1 MDLALLAYGALTIAL
16 YVPPDLPNHVIL
28 SDSFTNVLRRAFL
41 FLVDTYV
48 LYFVVSRRCAS
59 RGDIVE
65 ALAAFCLSCALI
77 APLAVFET
85 LKGWLLYT
93 ELTTRWTSG
102 PLLGFYL
109 LRAGSLR
116 PQVSTGNPLALGYM
130 LAIAFGFW
138 LYLGERVGNARM
150 RLAPLLVYGLGLLAA
165 YARGPW
171 IGAVSIYGAFVASR
185 PRAWTGLFK
194 ALVLTTIILGAVLV
208 SPLGDR
214 ITNILPFTRGSV
226 DTGNVIYREHLA
238 QRSLEL
244 IRQHPFFGDQLA
256 LQKMQNLRQGMGIID
271 LVNTYTT
278 IAVLY
283 GLVGLSLF
291 MTFIIVALY
300 RALSVVKRLQQPD
313 PDFALLGTSLI
324 ACIVGTLVMIAGTS
338 FIFAYEKMFYV
349 LAGLAAAYIRLG
361 ETPPP
366 QSTASPPT
374 ARLSA
379 LPSS

>member
-1 MDLALLAYGALTIAL
+1 
-16 YVPPDLPNHVIL
+16 
-28 SDSFTNVLRRAFL
+28 
-41 FLVDTYV
+41 
-48 LYFVVSRRCAS
+48 
-59 RGDIVE
+59 
-65 ALAAFCLSCALI
+65 
-77 APLAVFET
+77 
-85 LKGWLLYT
+85 
-93 ELTTRWTSG
+93 
-102 PLLGFYL
+102 
-109 LRAGSLR
+109 
-116 PQVSTGNPLALGYM
+116 
-130 LAIAFGFW
+130 
-138 LYLGERVGNARM
+138 
-150 RLAPLLVYGLGLLAA
+150 
-165 YARGPW
+165 
-171 IGAVSIYGAFVASR
+171 
-185 PRAWTGLFK
+185 
-194 ALVLTTIILGAVLV
+194 
-208 SPLGDR
+208 
-214 ITNILPFTRGSV
+214 V

-366 QSTASPPT
+366 QSPASPPT